1 MSRVVSIAV
10 AIMIAACLAG
20 CGDDAESTV
29 SGILAKKKELVGVLK
44 GVTDK
49 RSADAA
55 KPKIEAIFDDVKKLG
70 SGMGEGSDGEGMAK
84 ALTKHRGEVDQVQKE
99 FQAEL
104 ARIDKIPGARDA
116 MAESMVGFAGMW
128 LSGGGTK
135 P

>member
-1 MSRVVSIAV
+1 
-10 AIMIAACLAG
+10 
-20 CGDDAESTV
+20 
-29 SGILAKKKELVGVLK
+29 
-44 GVTDK
+44 
-49 RSADAA
+49 
-55 KPKIEAIFDDVKKLG
+55 
-70 SGMGEGSDGEGMAK
+70 
-84 ALTKHRGEVDQVQKE
+84 VQKE